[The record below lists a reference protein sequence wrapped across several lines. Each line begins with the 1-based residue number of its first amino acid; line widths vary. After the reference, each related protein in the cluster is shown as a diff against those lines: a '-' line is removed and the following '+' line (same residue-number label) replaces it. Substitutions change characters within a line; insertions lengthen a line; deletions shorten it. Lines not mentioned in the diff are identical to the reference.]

1 MKRKTRIL
9 ENPCD
14 TNHHNEIV
22 PSSNINENCKV
33 IRLQDIHEP
42 VRVTKPHV
50 FDITSDIIERFNI
63 SFNDI
68 ERIRLETSYYNFFE
82 LIYWVVDSVIYK
94 NVSNSSQI
102 STKIYED

>member
-9 ENPCD
+9 ENLCD
-14 TNHHNEIV
+14 TNHHKEIV

-33 IRLQDIHEP
+33 IRLQDIYEP
-42 VRVTKPHV
+42 VRETKPHV

-82 LIYWVVDSVIYK
+82 LIYWVVDSVIDK
-94 NVSNSSQI
+94 NVSNLSQI
-102 STKIYED
+102 SKKIYED